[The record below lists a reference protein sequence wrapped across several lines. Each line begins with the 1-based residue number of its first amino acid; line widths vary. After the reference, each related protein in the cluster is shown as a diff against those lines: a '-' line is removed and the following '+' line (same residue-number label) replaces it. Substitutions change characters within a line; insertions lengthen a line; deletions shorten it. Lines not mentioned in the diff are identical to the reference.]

1 MMANTVLKM
10 TTQEINK
17 LKEAYQAFIQPS
29 SPPGSVFTAK
39 PAGCTVTAY
48 KSGKVLFQ
56 GKTAEM
62 EAQKWGSAP
71 AASDP
76 KPGKSKPSH
85 AFAPPENVGTLS
97 LIGSD
102 EVGTGDYFGP
112 ITVVASYVPASQ
124 LELAKELGVK
134 DSKFLN
140 DKQIAAI
147 AKDLLHTIPYSLL
160 VLSNRKYNELQAN
173 RMSQGKM
180 KALLHNKALH
190 NMLEKTKDLHVD
202 GILVDQFCEPGVYF
216 NYLSRERNIV
226 KNNVFFAT
234 KGESL
239 HLSVAA
245 SSILARYAF
254 IKEMDKISAKT
265 GIEIPKGAGSKVD
278 VKAAEIIRKYGPDYL
293 NDIAKIHFANT
304 KKALNLADGKR
315 S

>member
-1 MMANTVLKM
+1 MANTVLKV
-10 TTQEINK
+10 TSQEINK
-17 LKEAYQAFIQPS
+17 MKEAYQAYIQPS
-29 SPPGSVFTAK
+29 SPPGSIFTAK

-56 GKTAEM
+56 GKTAEI
-62 EAQKWGSAP
+62 EAGKWGSPPP
-71 AASDP
+71 AASP
-76 KPGKSKPSH
+76 KPAKAKPPH
-85 AFAPPENVGTLS
+85 AFAPPENVSTLS

-112 ITVVASYVPASQ
+112 ITVVASYVPAAQ
-124 LELAKELGVK
+124 LELLKELGVK

-140 DKQIAAI
+140 DKQIVSI

-160 VLSNRKYNELQAN
+160 VLPNRRYNELQAKG
-173 RMSQGKM
+173 MSQGKM
-180 KALLHNKALH
+180 KALLHNKALL
-190 NMLEKTKDLHVD
+190 NMLEKTKDFHVD
-202 GILVDQFCEPGVYF
+202 GILIDQFCEPGVYY
-216 NYLSRERNIV
+216 NYLSREGNIV
-226 KNNVFFAT
+226 KDKVFFAT

-278 VKAAEIIRKYGPDYL
+278 LKAAEMIRKYGADYL
-293 NDIAKIHFANT
+293 TDIAKIHFANT
-304 KKALNLADGKR
+304 KKALNLANGKR